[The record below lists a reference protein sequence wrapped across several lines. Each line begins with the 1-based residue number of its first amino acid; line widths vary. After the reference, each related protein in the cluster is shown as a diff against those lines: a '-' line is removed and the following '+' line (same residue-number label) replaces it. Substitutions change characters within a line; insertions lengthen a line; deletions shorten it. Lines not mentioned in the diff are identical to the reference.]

1 MLSEL
6 QKLIVGGLK
15 LCGMHQD
22 DIVAIMLMLKDN
34 EEQQWKMTDY
44 LETIVDAPPSRQEI
58 FSQAAK
64 IAGMTQEKRGD
75 NGNRSKNF

>member
-15 LCGMHQD
+15 LCGMQQD
-22 DIVAIMLMLKDN
+22 DIVAIMLMLQDN
-34 EEQQWKMTDY
+34 EEKQWRFADY
-44 LETIVDAPPSRQEI
+44 LETIVDAPPSRQGI

-64 IAGMTQEKRGD
+64 IAGMTQDKRGY